1 MFAVYLVMA
10 LGWTNMSAG
19 AITNILGLW
28 FEYKCGLATS
38 LALNGASFSGVIVV
52 PCLVLITEAHGFAT
66 AMRVSALIIVGLI
79 VPLLALVPGGGR
91 MRARPASGR

>member
-1 MFAVYLVMA
+1 
-10 LGWTNMSAG
+10 MSAG

-79 VPLLALVPGGGR
+79 VPLLVPGGGR